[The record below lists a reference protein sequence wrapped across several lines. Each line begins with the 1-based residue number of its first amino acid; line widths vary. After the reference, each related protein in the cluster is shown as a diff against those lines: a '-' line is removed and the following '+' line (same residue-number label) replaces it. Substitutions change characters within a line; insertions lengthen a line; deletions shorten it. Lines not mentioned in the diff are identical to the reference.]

1 MKDALD
7 IYIKLLVAII
17 SFIAPLLINLLSIFS
32 DGIAIKKKRL
42 EEYESQTTALVKDGV
57 DKGLNIA
64 QLITQ
69 EASLFKTKKDKTT
82 KQLNLLDP
90 KRQIFRIFPT
100 FFYSLV
106 LIILN
111 RLFCD
116 DDIINLLSAADW
128 PLNLIKWVLFLGSIG
143 FAIWGVEI
151 LRNVIMAIIEVKQE
165 IANDVAK
172 EKQQSI
178 SEKVTQLK
186 GTRDNSTIENQ

>member
-42 EEYESQTTALVKDGV
+42 EEYESQTTSLVKDGV

-69 EASLFKTKKDKTT
+69 EASLFKSKTDKTT

-116 DDIINLLSAADW
+116 DGIINLLSAAAW

-143 FAIWGVEI
+143 FAIWGVDI

-165 IANDVAK
+165 IANDLAK

-186 GTRDNSTIENQ
+186 ETRDNSTIEKQ